1 MKVAI
6 CFSGA
11 LRSFD
16 TCIYSTI
23 RYLINSFDNPDIF
36 LHMWDFKKENNDIN
50 YNFKWRDNTT
60 DISKILKIL
69 KPKDFIIEKY
79 DNNQEQKIIETS
91 KIDINKL
98 DDEKKRN
105 YGFNCCSMY
114 YKILKSFELAENY
127 SINND
132 IKYDL
137 YIRARLDFIWEDS
150 IKIKEIKEKTIYLI
164 KDRYATHSKLITND
178 KFFGGNYE
186 VMKYMCNIFNKLKD
200 YQTENILIEGQTINE
215 YHIKKSN
222 FNVEWLG
229 DKNTYYKCMGRHDID
244 FKNIK
249 YNLTHVI
256 NDINNNNIKIFINNV
271 IYKLIHKG
279 YIINNY
285 HNYDNLEIIS
295 NYNKITELLFELK
308 TNNYKEIKITEEND
322 YYEIHIEYN
331 NINIKINKKII
342 FEEII
347 ADFISYIFSYNIK
360 NKNCIID
367 AIYEIIDNNVLLVND
382 VILYKFMDKGYY
394 ECKIINIID
403 NQIIINHNKSN
414 KKVNKHDIKIIN
426 YFNYLHD
433 NILYY

>member
-23 RYLINSFDNPDIF
+23 KYLINSFDNPDIF

-60 DISKILKIL
+60 DITRILDIL

-79 DNNQEQKIIETS
+79 DNNQEQKIIELS
-91 KIDINKL
+91 NININKF

-127 SINND
+127 SINNN

-137 YIRARLDFIWEDS
+137 FIRARIDFLWEDK
-150 IKIKEIKEKTIYLI
+150 INIKEIKENTVYLI

-229 DKNTYYKCMGRHDID
+229 DKNTYYKCMGRHDIN

-249 YNLTHVI
+249 YNLLFENI
-256 NDINNNNIKIFINNV
+256 DIHNNNIKIFINNL
-271 IYKLIHKG
+271 IYKLTHKG
-279 YIINNY
+279 FILNNT
-285 HNYDNLEIIS
+285 NLNNILE
-295 NYNKITELLFELK
+295 NYNKISINISDNNVKLIK
-308 TNNYKEIKITEEND
+308 DINIKIHNNYYVFLI
-322 YYEIHIEYN
+322 N
-331 NINIKINKKII
+331 NSTINIKINLIDH
-342 FEEII
+342 EII
-347 ADFISYIFSYNIK
+347 SDFLSFIICHNIK
-360 NKNCIID
+360 NKICIIND
-367 AIYEIIDNNVLLVND
+367 IKPIIDNNILLKND
-382 VILYKFMDKGYY
+382 IVLYKFMDKGYY
-394 ECKIINIID
+394 ECKIVDID
-403 NQIIINHNKSN
+403 NSNNIIINHEKIN
-414 KKVNKHDIKIIN
+414 KKVDKTEIKIID
-426 YFNYLHD
+426 YLKYLS
-433 NILYY
+433 NFTLFYL

>member
-23 RYLINSFDNPDIF
+23 KYLINSFDNPDIF

-60 DISKILKIL
+60 DITRILDIL

-79 DNNQEQKIIETS
+79 DNNQEQKIIVLS
-91 KIDINKL
+91 NININKF

-127 SINND
+127 SINNN

-137 YIRARLDFIWEDS
+137 FIRARIDFLWEDK
-150 IKIKEIKEKTIYLI
+150 INIKEIKENTVYLI

-229 DKNTYYKCMGRHDID
+229 DKNTYYKCMGRHDIE

-249 YNLTHVI
+249 YNIIINNNPNKINIDVFINELVYNLNHKGITLNNISSFSEILHNYNLIVNNYDFKLTKNI
-256 NDINNNNIKIFINNV
+256 NIDFIQDFIVFKINIDNNQNDFNEIKIKSNLINQKPIAEFISYFINHNIKNKKYFVEHINNNIKF
-271 IYKLIHKG
+271 
-279 YIINNY
+279 
-285 HNYDNLEIIS
+285 
-295 NYNKITELLFELK
+295 
-308 TNNYKEIKITEEND
+308 
-322 YYEIHIEYN
+322 
-331 NINIKINKKII
+331 
-342 FEEII
+342 
-347 ADFISYIFSYNIK
+347 
-360 NKNCIID
+360 IID
-367 AIYEIIDNNVLLVND
+367 DTV
-382 VILYKFMDKGYY
+382 LYKYLDRGYY
-394 ECKIINIID
+394 ECKVISCDNDTVIINFEKE
-403 NQIIINHNKSN
+403 H
-414 KKVNKHDIKIIN
+414 KKVNKNEIKIIN
-426 YFNYLHD
+426 YLKYIDN
-433 NILYY
+433 NILYF